1 MYITFL
7 VGNGFDIASGLDT
20 SYAAFYNWYCNQPST
35 SPLVG
40 ELKKNII
47 NCGENWADFE
57 IGLGKYT
64 SSFRHGMEPDF
75 FGCYEDAHEKMIEY
89 IEGEGNQVDF
99 SSLES
104 EIEQMKIGLLNFYEE
119 LSSQERQAIQSV
131 YRRDRTNDTILQ
143 FISFN
148 YTNALDRCVS
158 LLAKEPLNEWT
169 ANNVVHTFR
178 VSSSVVHVHGTIDEY
193 PILGVNDKSQI
204 ACPDLCQVRQFS
216 EVMIKPESIDA
227 IGRFWH
233 EDARKR
239 IADSS
244 IVCVYGMSLGD
255 SDKIWW
261 QNLMHWLANNR
272 NGHLIIYWYARE
284 KQYSRSILKRNSEID
299 RVKKRIVSFLE
310 ATNAFSEFVQERI
323 HVILNTNNVLKISLA
338 KKNFPIS
345 EAVHV

>member
-148 YTNALDRCVS
+148 
-158 LLAKEPLNEWT
+158 
-169 ANNVVHTFR
+169 
-178 VSSSVVHVHGTIDEY
+178 
-193 PILGVNDKSQI
+193 
-204 ACPDLCQVRQFS
+204 
-216 EVMIKPESIDA
+216 
-227 IGRFWH
+227 
-233 EDARKR
+233 
-239 IADSS
+239 
-244 IVCVYGMSLGD
+244 
-255 SDKIWW
+255 
-261 QNLMHWLANNR
+261 
-272 NGHLIIYWYARE
+272 
-284 KQYSRSILKRNSEID
+284 
-299 RVKKRIVSFLE
+299 
-310 ATNAFSEFVQERI
+310 
-323 HVILNTNNVLKISLA
+323 
-338 KKNFPIS
+338 
-345 EAVHV
+345 